1 MKNQEI
7 KTKKMSLVNL
17 ENNLTSTEMEN
28 IMAGSGFLTSCGG
41 AMVGGAIAYAGFFFV
56 GTSVIGA
63 GVAAAGFIY
72 TSAQIGA
79 TCGYR

>member
-1 MKNQEI
+1 
-7 KTKKMSLVNL
+7 MSLANI
-17 ENNLTSTEMEN
+17 ENRLTPEEMEN
-28 IMAGSGFLTSCGG
+28 VMAGSGGFLTSCAG

-79 TCGYR
+79 TCGYK

>member
-1 MKNQEI
+1 MKNVEI
-7 KTKKMSLVNL
+7 KTKKMSLANI
-17 ENNLTSTEMEN
+17 EGRLTAAEMEN
-28 IMAGSGFLTSCGG
+28 IMAGSGFLTSCSG
-41 AMVGGAIAYAGFFFV
+41 AMVAGAFAYAGFFFV

-72 TSAQIGA
+72 TSVQIGA